1 MWSLEADKKNIVR
14 EHYAWSLGYL
24 WSDNYIFFYF
34 FYSFYLNIFHIVSK
48 STEAYHHGIT
58 IIITIFISF
67 YSGSHT
73 NTHNLNNAHELS
85 WEHQVE
91 PADIL
96 F

>member
-1 MWSLEADKKNIVR
+1 MPDHWVIYEVTTTF
-14 EHYAWSLGYL
+14 
-24 WSDNYIFFYF
+24 FFYF
-34 FYSFYLNIFHIVSK
+34 FNSFYLNIFHIVSK

-85 WEHQVE
+85 
-91 PADIL
+91 
-96 F
+96 